1 MPLRIT
7 HPNRFSAEAASL
19 QEELV
24 RELADP
30 KEYGQPLILERHMDR
45 EGAVHVYVIWDRLDE
60 CESRERSEIVLG
72 AFEQARGEEFR
83 KRILFALGLSVPEA
97 VENGLLPYAIVDKAR
112 AAAPGEIDRVRQAMI
127 DEGASVLENPLR
139 PLLRYPTLEDAE
151 AGLERLR
158 KDLGSSDAFSL
169 VHEVR

>member
-1 MPLRIT
+1 MPVKIT
-7 HPNRFSAEAASL
+7 HPSRLSADAVSL
-19 QEELV
+19 QEELI

-60 CESRERSEIVLG
+60 CENRERSEIVLG

-97 VENGLLPYAIVDKAR
+97 VETGLLPYAIVDTIR
-112 AAAPGEIDRVRQAMI
+112 AGTPDQLDRVRQAMI
-127 DEGASVLENPLR
+127 AEGASVLENPQR
-139 PLLRYPTLEDAE
+139 PVLRYPTLEDAE
-151 AGLERLR
+151 AGLGRLR
-158 KDLGSSDAFSL
+158 GRLGSSDTLAL